1 MGKPFIRETEK
12 KEVLFVLFIGYF
24 FLSANNL
31 SKQHFF
37 EGSYEFLRKGIECLK
52 RERSKTSGHCV

>member
-1 MGKPFIRETEK
+1 MGKPFIREIEK

-37 EGSYEFLRKGIECLK
+37 EGSYEFFRKGIECLK
-52 RERSKTSGHCV
+52 RER

>member
-12 KEVLFVLFIGYF
+12 KEVLFVFLLDIY

-37 EGSYEFLRKGIECLK
+37 EGSYKYEFIRKGIECLK
-52 RERSKTSGHCV
+52 RER